1 MKGIQFTFSDIST
14 IYEGLISAVVVYV
27 YTDLV
32 NWVMNYLNSKQEQK
46 QPQEQQ
52 EEEEQEQPQEQEQ
65 EQQEQQEEEEQ
76 EDAEW
81 LPYDDN
87 LSENDPPPSPIYA
100 PSFHRNNEED
110 NILHKWVT
118 HRKKIH
124 YKKR

>member
-46 QPQEQQ
+46 QPQEQH

-76 EDAEW
+76 EEGTSSARPQMWYADLE
-81 LPYDDN
+81 LQ
-87 LSENDPPPSPIYA
+87 PPWRQSKEDRT
-100 PSFHRNNEED
+100 RN
-110 NILHKWVT
+110 V
-118 HRKKIH
+118 
-124 YKKR
+124 